1 MFFISHYVQIK
12 LFVLVYVFIFFAI
25 LYIPLR
31 SDKTFAPLFSFLP
44 LRFLYIPL
52 RSDKTQSQKRLSWSW
67 RNHYIP
73 LRSDK
78 IGRYYG
84 VDNRHLIDL
93 IPHYLPIKRRSV
105 SNEKTYTR

>member
-44 LRFLYIPL
+44 PSFLYIQL
-52 RSDKTQSQKRLSWSW
+52 RSDKTQSQKRLTWSW
-67 RNHYIP
+67 RNLYIP
-73 LRSDK
+73 VRSDK
-78 IGRYYG
+78 TVAYYG
-84 VDNRHLIDL
+84 NNRRYRMSLISR
-93 IPHYLPIKRRSV
+93 YVQVK
-105 SNEKTYTR
+105 